1 MLARVSWIIWSNVL
15 KSKRLNNKMKSNI
28 RQKIEIER
36 ELFIKKWCADRGLEH
51 RLVDNYNKA
60 AAQWAFANCFN

>member
-1 MLARVSWIIWSNVL
+1 
-15 KSKRLNNKMKSNI
+15 MKLNI
-28 RQKIEIER
+28 RQKIEVER

-60 AAQWAFANCFN
+60 AAYWAFANCFN